1 MKGEKEM
8 NMALL
13 KLKRKSK
20 HISQLDLANHFK
32 YTRQNVSN
40 KERGLQPWKLSEIK
54 ELMSILDLTPEE
66 VINIFID

>member
-1 MKGEKEM
+1 M

-20 HISQLDLANHFK
+20 HISQLDLANHFQ

-54 ELMSILDLTPEE
+54 ELMSILELTPEE
-66 VINIFID
+66 VIEIFIN